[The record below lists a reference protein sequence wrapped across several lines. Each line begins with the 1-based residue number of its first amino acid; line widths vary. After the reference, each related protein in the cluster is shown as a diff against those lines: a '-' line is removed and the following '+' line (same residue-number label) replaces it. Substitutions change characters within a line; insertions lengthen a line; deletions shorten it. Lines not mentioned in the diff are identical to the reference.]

1 MSRLNDLYIDDRI
14 TLEELQNKSTE
25 FISMRATLETEL
37 ENDPALRKDKRKA
50 DMRKLLN
57 AEKVF
62 SMDYEGQKVLVR
74 GLINKVQVTAEDIV
88 IKWKI

>member
-1 MSRLNDLYIDDRI
+1 M
-14 TLEELQNKSTE
+14 
-25 FISMRATLETEL
+25 
-37 ENDPALRKDKRKA
+37 ENDSALRKNKRKA

-62 SMDYEGQKVLVR
+62 SMDYEKQKVLVR

>member
-1 MSRLNDLYIDDRI
+1 
-14 TLEELQNKSTE
+14 
-25 FISMRATLETEL
+25 TLETEL
-37 ENDPALRKDKRKA
+37 ENDSALRKNKRKA

-62 SMDYEGQKVLVR
+62 SMDYEKQKVLVR